1 MKKFVYATMLVLVFS
16 TTGIHAQTVIDRIHF
31 EFAAGT
37 GARQNGIKPVD
48 FSFKSLVDFVSISY
62 LFVTV
67 EDNISL
73 YRNNN
78 VKSYSNGVSIGGGL
92 GVKLLNG
99 TRGIHGLDV
108 RAKAL
113 TCAGNPAWKRTTY
126 DAALAWYIKSFRF
139 SPVVE
144 LGYRYLDSRTAGLD
158 NYGNVYLSI
167 GLRY

>member
-1 MKKFVYATMLVLVFS
+1 MLMLAC
-16 TTGIHAQTVIDRIHF
+16 TTVGIHAQTVMERIHF

-37 GARQNGIKPVD
+37 SVRQNGIKPID

-73 YRNNN
+73 YKNDGVRT
-78 VKSYSNGVSIGGGL
+78 YSNGVSIGGGL
-92 GVKLLNG
+92 GVSLLNG
-99 TRGIHGLDV
+99 KQGIHGLDV
-108 RAKAL
+108 RVKAL
-113 TCAGNPAWKRTTY
+113 DCVGSPAWKRTTY
-126 DAALAWYIKSFRF
+126 DAALAWHVRSGRF

-144 LGYRYLDSRTAGLD
+144 LGYRFLDSRTAGLD
-158 NYGNVYLSI
+158 NYGNAYLSI

>member
-1 MKKFVYATMLVLVFS
+1 MLMLVFS
-16 TTGIHAQTVIDRIHF
+16 TVEIHAQTVMDRIHF

-37 GARQNGIKPVD
+37 GIRQNGIKPVD

-73 YRNNN
+73 YKNNN

-99 TRGIHGLDV
+99 TKGIHGLDI

-113 TCAGNPAWKRTTY
+113 DCVGNPAWNRTTY
-126 DAALAWYIKSFRF
+126 DAALVWYIKSFRF

-144 LGYRYLDSRTAGLD
+144 LGYRYLDSHTVGLD
-158 NYGNVYLSI
+158 NYGNAYLSI